1 MASTILFI
9 GESVRSI
16 KATSSSTES
25 EGSIAALFDKGAC
38 LFDKMGSSMEHTPPG
53 AGKTPTTPSRV
64 ADLAAV
70 VDGGSGIQSIYS
82 PSSQGQLISS
92 IYVVMVLGKND

>member
-16 KATSSSTES
+16 KATSSGNES
-25 EGSIAALFDKGAC
+25 EGSVAAIFDEGAC
-38 LFDKMGSSMEHTPPG
+38 LFDNMGSPMEETPPG

-70 VDGGSGIQSIYS
+70 VNGGSKIQRI
-82 PSSQGQLISS
+82 
-92 IYVVMVLGKND
+92 